1 MKFIGERIGFSF
13 KSHEGDEIHVESSLL
28 SYNKKTWIMSL
39 VEKDCPLSLCI
50 QETKMQ
56 SFSQFMI
63 NGFAFNDALG
73 SSSGILMIW
82 NSTIFK
88 KEQKFVDQNFV
99 GVIGTKEWAVFLTVM
114 MQILLTISYRVW
126 AYMVSLLEEDVSLVS
141 VLCRSYSD
149 HYPHPFKVGMDDFG
163 GMEDFGLK
171 PFKVFN
177 KWIRE
182 PGLLENGKRPSS
194 RRPPLSVPFPPSFR
208 GYPNIYMEACNEGF
222 LRATLAN
229 SEASGLKVNIA
240 KSRLFGVGV
249 PNLDVEAIA
258 FSLGCSHDTTP
269 FVYLGLP
276 VGKRMYSSDGWNEV
290 GNRLRLWLSAW
301 KAKSL
306 SIRGGLGTGSL
317 YGKNL
322 ALLDKWKWRYRTKN
336 EVLWLKV
343 ICSFY
348 GDDGGFGCA
357 PSLITPKGVWTDI
370 LKGTKQTDVILPGGD
385 EVCLK
390 DAYPRLFALDFN
402 QDFKVNERCYFT
414 DAVWDV
420 KWDWRLPPRGRAVD
434 ELNLLLNRLC
444 NLELSLASHDK

>member
-1 MKFIGERIGFSF
+1 MCFSF
-13 KSHEGDEIHVESSLL
+13 LYERNLYVNGLGAD
-28 SYNKKTWIMSL
+28 NKKTWIMSL
-39 VEKDCPLSLCI
+39 VEKDCPLS
-50 QETKMQ
+50 
-56 SFSQFMI
+56 
-63 NGFAFNDALG
+63 LG

-99 GVIGTKEWAVFLTVM
+99 GVIGTKEWAVFLTIM
-114 MQILLTISYRVW
+114 MQIDLTISYRMW

-149 HYPHPFKVGMDDFG
+149 HYPHPFKVDMDDFG

-171 PFKVFN
+171 PFK
-177 KWIRE
+177 
-182 PGLLENGKRPSS
+182 NGKRPSS
-194 RRPPLSVPFPPSFR
+194 RRPHLSVPFPPSFR

-222 LRATLAN
+222 LR
-229 SEASGLKVNIA
+229 ASGLKVNIA

-258 FSLGCSHDTTP
+258 FSFGCSHDTTP

-290 GNRLRLWLSAW
+290 VNRLRLWLSAW

-306 SIRGGLGTGSL
+306 SIREPSNPSNVISFGVLMILLVAYIRSSGIACSL
-317 YGKNL
+317 VPTKADWAL
-322 ALLDKWKWRYRTKN
+322 AVYMDSW
-336 EVLWLKV
+336 
-343 ICSFY
+343 S
-348 GDDGGFGCA
+348 
-357 PSLITPKGVWTDI
+357 
-370 LKGTKQTDVILPGGD
+370 GD

-390 DAYPRLFALDFN
+390 DAYPRLFTLDFN
-402 QDFKVNERCYFT
+402 QYFKVNERCYFT

-420 KWDWRLPPRGRAVD
+420 KWDWRLPPRGRVVD
-434 ELNLLLNRLC
+434 ELNLLSNRLC